1 MPWTDAGTPFNGFAN
16 ESAVEM
22 DMMVEFGHM
31 TPQQVLQSATINAAK
46 LMGISDNYG
55 MIAVGQYAD
64 FIVIQENPND
74 NMKAIQEK
82 DKWVF
87 QHGQP
92 VVFHQEEN
100 IIS

>member
-1 MPWTDAGTPFNGFAN
+1 
-16 ESAVEM
+16 
-22 DMMVEFGHM
+22 
-31 TPQQVLQSATINAAK
+31 
-46 LMGISDNYG
+46 MGISDNYG

-74 NMKAIQEK
+74 NIKAIQEK